1 MDMSAVPSHP
11 SKKPRDAA
19 IYKKAETIKTQVDK
33 IISKMQK
40 DTSYLPTRADV
51 EKYAV
56 QINDLVVDNRE
67 KVRQFESFL
76 KAAIIDLTEVPDLQ
90 PQMQR
95 IGFLTALK
103 DASQKIQLFL
113 DCC

>member
-1 MDMSAVPSHP
+1 MSASPARP
-11 SKKPRDAA
+11 SKKPRDSV
-19 IYKKAETIKTQVDK
+19 IFQKAEKIKNQLDK
-33 IISKMQK
+33 LISKMQK
-40 DTSYLPTRADV
+40 EHSFLPSRDDV
-51 EKYAV
+51 EQYAV
-56 QINDLVVDNRE
+56 QINDLVMNNRE
-67 KVRQFESFL
+67 KVRQFESYL
-76 KAAIIDLTEVPDLQ
+76 KAAIIDLTEVPDLH

>member
-1 MDMSAVPSHP
+1 MSAAPARP
-11 SKKPRDAA
+11 SKKPRDPV
-19 IYKKAETIKTQVDK
+19 IYQKVEKVKTQVDK

-40 DTSYLPTRADV
+40 DTKYTPTRDDI
-51 EKYAV
+51 EIYAV
-56 QINDLVVDNRE
+56 QINDIVVQNRE

-76 KAAIIDLTEVPDLQ
+76 KAAIIDLTEVPEMH

-95 IGFLTALK
+95 ISFLTALK